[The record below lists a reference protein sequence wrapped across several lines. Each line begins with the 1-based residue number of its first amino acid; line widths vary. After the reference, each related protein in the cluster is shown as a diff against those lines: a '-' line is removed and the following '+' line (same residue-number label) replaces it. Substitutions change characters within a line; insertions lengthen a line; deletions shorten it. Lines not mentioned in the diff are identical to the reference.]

1 MLKNALG
8 IVLLVFS
15 FGSAVQAQ
23 EREESLV
30 MSAADSFRKNWNM
43 TFFSIASVSNMSY
56 GKKNTAARAFGSY
69 NYFGLNHRLNPDE
82 KVSLRIPFLYNSTG
96 QNEYADHVR
105 QEVKLH
111 DVIVAYSMSDLG
123 YIGDVDLSGNVKLY
137 LPTSRFS
144 QTQEMI
150 AKLRFEAYFEYSIGR
165 FSSITWAVK
174 PDIFWQ
180 SRTAYLN
187 EDTPVWED
195 GEFRRDPRST
205 NKRYSLE
212 HYVELV
218 VDLNRYFA
226 VKPKVGFDEDWYY
239 SSEVEKLE
247 GNHVTKLKAGLGLEI
262 RPVRGFTFTVGM
274 QNSTSLN
281 SYRGKDVAYFQPENT
296 EYSLM
301 TNALVF

>member
-8 IVLLVFS
+8 ILLLALC
-15 FGSAVQAQ
+15 FGSSVHAQ
-23 EREESLV
+23 EREESMV
-30 MSAADSFRKNWNM
+30 MSASDSFRKKWNM
-43 TFFSIASVSNMSY
+43 TFFSIASVSNMSF
-56 GKKNTAARAFGSY
+56 GKKNTAARSFGSY
-69 NYFGLNHRLNPDE
+69 NYLGLNHRLNQDE
-82 KVSLRIPFLYNSTG
+82 KVSLRVPFLFNSSG
-96 QNEYADHVR
+96 QNEYADHVQ

-111 DVIVAYSMSDLG
+111 DVHVAYSMYDLG
-123 YIGDVDLSGNVKLY
+123 YIGDVDISGNVKLY
-137 LPTSRFS
+137 LPTSQFS
-144 QTQEMI
+144 QNQEMI
-150 AKLRFEAYFEYSIGR
+150 AKLRLEAYFEYAIGR

-195 GEFRRDPRST
+195 GEFKKDPRST

-212 HYVELV
+212 HFVEVV
-218 VDLNRYFA
+218 VDINRYFA
-226 VKPKVGFDEDWYY
+226 LKPKVGFDEDWYY
-239 SSEVEKLE
+239 SSEAEKLE
-247 GNHVTKLKAGLGLEI
+247 GGHVTKLKAGLGLEI
-262 RPVRGFTFTVGM
+262 RPVRGLTFTVGM
-274 QNSTSLN
+274 QNSTTLN